1 MPPESCAR
9 ALRRLCLV
17 PGLCILGAA
26 VAIGN
31 TAPAQSA
38 ERENAD
44 TWYRVELLVFRQPG
58 DAGLAA
64 EAWQPEPELTYPAGY
79 RFLIDR
85 DLADLRRRAFRG
97 SHSRFDKRGRQQL
110 SLPEPRHADS
120 PELSTL
126 KSDRVQAP
134 PFGRDIPRPG
144 EASVLPDTA
153 LEAPAGDDVSAEPGA
168 LPIEPGRP
176 DASLDTGDAGTPL
189 PAPAP
194 YTLTPTK
201 LRELNRDASRL
212 QSSGYG
218 ILFHESWV
226 QPVADEAAANAI
238 ILDRSGDPDVDT
250 WPELQGSITLHL
262 SRYLHVTTQLWLNT
276 DGDYL
281 HPHWRMPEPPRSP
294 PSLVVT
300 LPSLDA
306 WYARHDEGMR
316 APEVTRPDARLAPPE
331 PAPPAGATATA
342 ATKDA
347 DESAETDYPWR
358 HAIPLQQSRRMRGG
372 ELHYLDHPV
381 LGVLIKL
388 TQLDAESW
396 RETYRAMQNW
406 QWEDRHSVIR
416 QTQAFS
422 PAADSRR

>member
-1 MPPESCAR
+1 MHSRCGSGHR
-9 ALRRLCLV
+9 QHC
-17 PGLCILGAA
+17 
-26 VAIGN
+26 
-31 TAPAQSA
+31 PAQSA
-38 ERENAD
+38 DRENAD

-64 EAWQPEPELTYPAGY
+64 EAWEPEPELTYPAGH

-110 SLPEPRHADS
+110 SLPEPRHADP

-126 KSDRVQAP
+126 KSDRVEAP
-134 PFGRDIPRPG
+134 PPGRDIPRPR

-153 LEAPAGDDVSAEPGA
+153 LEAPAEDDVSAEPGA

-262 SRYLHVTTQLWLNT
+262 SRYLHVTRNC
-276 DGDYL
+276 G
-281 HPHWRMPEPPRSP
+281 
-294 PSLVVT
+294 
-300 LPSLDA
+300 
-306 WYARHDEGMR
+306 
-316 APEVTRPDARLAPPE
+316 
-331 PAPPAGATATA
+331 
-342 ATKDA
+342 
-347 DESAETDYPWR
+347 
-358 HAIPLQQSRRMRGG
+358 
-372 ELHYLDHPV
+372 
-381 LGVLIKL
+381 
-388 TQLDAESW
+388 
-396 RETYRAMQNW
+396 
-406 QWEDRHSVIR
+406 
-416 QTQAFS
+416 
-422 PAADSRR
+422 

>member
-1 MPPESCAR
+1 MPPESCAC
-9 ALRRLCLV
+9 ALRHLCLI

-38 ERENAD
+38 DRENAD
-44 TWYRVELLVFRQPG
+44 NWYRVELMVFRQPG

-64 EAWQPEPELTYPAGY
+64 EAWEPVPELTYPASH

-85 DLADLRRRAFRG
+85 DLADLRRQAFRG
-97 SHSRFDKRGRQQL
+97 SHSRFDNRGRQQL
-110 SLPEPRHADS
+110 SLPAPRSADP
-120 PELSTL
+120 PELNTL
-126 KSDRVQAP
+126 KSDRVEAP
-134 PFGRDIPRPG
+134 APGGDVPQPREG
-144 EASVLPDTA
+144 SVLPDTA
-153 LEAPAGDDVSAEPGA
+153 LEAPAEDDVSAERGA
-168 LPIEPGRP
+168 LPIEPHRA
-176 DASLDTGDAGTPL
+176 DALLDTGDAGTPL
-189 PAPAP
+189 PPPAP
-194 YTLTPTK
+194 YTLAPSK

-212 QSSGYG
+212 QSSGYA

-226 QPVADEAAANAI
+226 QPVAGEAAATPI

-262 SRYLHVTTQLWLNT
+262 SRYLHLTTQLWLNT

-281 HPHWRMPEPPRSP
+281 HPRWRMPEPPRSP
-294 PSLVVT
+294 PSLVVS
-300 LPSLDA
+300 LPSLDEFYSRRDA
-306 WYARHDEGMR
+306 EVRG
-316 APEVTRPDARLAPPE
+316 PEVTRPDARLAPPG
-331 PAPPAGATATA
+331 PPPPAGATATV

-347 DESAETDYPWR
+347 DESAGTDYPWR

-396 RETYRAMQNW
+396 RETYRAMQDW

-416 QTQAFS
+416 QTQALS